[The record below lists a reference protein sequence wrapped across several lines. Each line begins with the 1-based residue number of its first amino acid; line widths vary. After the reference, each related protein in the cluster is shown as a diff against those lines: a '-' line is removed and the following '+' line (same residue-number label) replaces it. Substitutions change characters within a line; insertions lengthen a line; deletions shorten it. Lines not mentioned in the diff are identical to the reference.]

1 MCWHEQCLLY
11 RPMSQ
16 GTEPPRSIDELVDRL
31 LMVVVDLGW
40 TPPGWRPD
48 VDADQDGCGRPHH
61 AWLLE
66 RLGDLAYLLA
76 QHAGEEDPTAAL
88 DSSELPPAQPPL
100 N

>member
-1 MCWHEQCLLY
+1 
-11 RPMSQ
+11 MSQ
-16 GTEPPRSIDELVDRL
+16 EIQPPRSIDELVDRL

-48 VDADQDGCGRPHH
+48 RGEDEPPTRSHH

-76 QHAGEEDPTAAL
+76 QHAAESERAAL
-88 DSSELPPAQPPL
+88 ASGEIQPGAEAPLPH
-100 N
+100 

>member
-1 MCWHEQCLLY
+1 
-11 RPMSQ
+11 MSRD
-16 GTEPPRSIDELVDRL
+16 TDPPRSIDELVDRL

-48 VDADQDGCGRPHH
+48 ADADQAGCGRPHH

-76 QHAGEEDPTAAL
+76 QHASEEEARAAL
-88 DSSELPPAQPPL
+88 DDDQSTPAGPPSL